1 MIDRL
6 ERLTNLVA
14 NLLATKRP
22 LTLEEIVELVPG
34 YPTGKAAYRR
44 QFERDKDTLR
54 GIGVPVSLETVHD
67 GGPEIGY
74 RIPPDLYYLPK
85 LDLTKEEQ
93 AALHVAV
100 TAVRLDGGEDGI
112 GTARGALRKLGGL
125 QGEAAPVLAALP
137 TLPELAPLFNAYRQ
151 RASVTFSFRGKTR
164 QIDPWGILF
173 RHGHWYVIGHDHD
186 RDAPR
191 SFRVDRIN
199 DVVLG
204 TPGSFELPQGLDPGS
219 VLRDDPW
226 NFGNEEPLE
235 ARVLVDAAAAPTLV
249 AEIGAEHVVERNADG
264 SIVISLSVTNR
275 DAFRS
280 FVLDL
285 LDHAEVLEPAELR
298 ADIVDWLE
306 SLTTAAQR

>member
-112 GTARGALRKLGGL
+112 GAARGALRKLGGL

-151 RASVTFSFRGKTR
+151 RAPVTFSFRGETR
-164 QIDPWGILF
+164 HVDPWGILF
-173 RHGHWYVIGHDHD
+173 RRGHWYVIGHDHD
-186 RDAPR
+186 RNAPR

-204 TPGSFELPQGLDPGS
+204 TPGSFEVPQGLSPGS

-226 NFGNEEPLE
+226 NFGTEEPLE
-235 ARVLVDAAAAPTLV
+235 ARVLVDASAAPTLI
-249 AEIGAEHVVERNADG
+249 AEIGAEHVVETERRRLDRHLA
-264 SIVISLSVTNR
+264 VR
-275 DAFRS
+275 D
-280 FVLDL
+280 
-285 LDHAEVLEPAELR
+285 EP
-298 ADIVDWLE
+298 
-306 SLTTAAQR
+306 